1 MMEKINLWVA
11 IISFIYMIGNFNLIP
26 FCQYIT
32 QHYLYI
38 THLFMMS
45 LFTFSCQI
53 FVYRLIKQFKQHIVP
68 FIITTRKII
77 TIVISMLF
85 VGHKKYDSIQFVG
98 VFMIFGS
105 VAYEFITEIQ
115 KSDGSKP
122 EKF

>member
-1 MMEKINLWVA
+1 
-11 IISFIYMIGNFNLIP
+11 
-26 FCQYIT
+26 
-32 QHYLYI
+32 
-38 THLFMMS
+38 MMS